1 MARDIARR
9 DFIAGAGAA
18 SVAAAGAVGLA
29 AGTELARADAAAG
42 ADAGTTETPW
52 GTFDESGAFTPSFL
66 IPPAPVDEADIVEE
80 YEADVVVVGM
90 GMAGI
95 CAARSALE
103 NGASVFAVE
112 KGETWHLHSHQIS
125 AVNSQLFKDA
135 GLEMPQ
141 EEIDFIVAKEAE
153 TYRERTSS
161 ALWKYM
167 VEHCGEDF
175 DWYLEPCPKYTV
187 IDPNTL
193 PTETDLDYKAILN
206 ICTSGLAPQA
216 GRHFDDVSEEREQA
230 AKEGGPYINLFNNP
244 VNPNWD
250 YTTER
255 WPMFPGVI
263 AIEPDQT
270 EVGRHSAEYVEK
282 NAQVRYSCWAKQ
294 LERDET
300 GRVTGLVFADI
311 DDKLY
316 RVKAKNGVILATGS
330 YGGNKQMV
338 DYYNRTGGLCPDPG
352 WVDTDARGEFCDMGE
367 GLSMAA
373 WAGAVIDPQD
383 THTFVSDSS
392 GGSLGCD
399 AFLLVDVNGK
409 RFMNEDVTGEIL
421 GHKSIRMPQGT
432 MWQIFDDDYP
442 DQVGSMPIGHRCI
455 WKIVD
460 EVEEIPLGLFFDP
473 IGMLTRSEVEAMTT
487 YICDTV
493 EELAEKMGVPADT
506 LQATIDRYNELY
518 DKGVDEDFGKRADR
532 LAPVRKPPYYA
543 SKVTVP
549 IVRLYYGGVRV
560 DEGLHALNAD
570 QEPMQGLYVAGSLV
584 GNRFHGCYPNLLMGQ
599 NHAGCTVFGRLAG
612 KNAALG
618 I

>member
-29 AGTELARADAAAG
+29 AGTELARADATAG
-42 ADAGTTETPW
+42 AGAAKTPW
-52 GTFDESGAFTPSFL
+52 GTFDENGTFTPSFL

-112 KGETWHLHSHQIS
+112 KSETWHLHSHQIS
-125 AVNSQLFKDA
+125 AVNSKLFKDA

-161 ALWKYM
+161 ALWKYTI
-167 VEHCGEDF
+167 EHCGEDF

-193 PTETDLDYKAILN
+193 PAETDLDYKAILN

-230 AKEGGPYINLFNNP
+230 AREGGPYINLFNNP

-270 EVGRHSAEYVEK
+270 EVGRYSAEYVEA
-282 NAQVRYSCWAKQ
+282 NATVRYSCWAKQ

-316 RVKAKNGVILATGS
+316 RVKAKNGVVLATGS
-330 YGGNKQMV
+330 YGGNRQMI

-352 WVDTDARGEFCDMGE
+352 WVDVDARGEFCDMGE

-373 WAGAVIDPQD
+373 WAGAAIDPQD

-399 AFLLVDVNGK
+399 AFLLVDVNGR

-460 EVEEIPLGLFFDP
+460 SVEEIPLGLFFDP

-493 EELAEKMGVPADT
+493 DELAEKMGVPADT
-506 LQATIDRYNELY
+506 LQTTIDRYNELY

>member
-1 MARDIARR
+1 M
-9 DFIAGAGAA
+9 
-18 SVAAAGAVGLA
+18 
-29 AGTELARADAAAG
+29 
-42 ADAGTTETPW
+42 
-52 GTFDESGAFTPSFL
+52 
-66 IPPAPVDEADIVEE
+66 DEADIVEE

-112 KGETWHLHSHQIS
+112 KSETWHLHSHQIS

-270 EVGRHSAEYVEK
+270 EVGRYSAEYVEK

-373 WAGAVIDPQD
+373 WAGAAIDPQD

-493 EELAEKMGVPADT
+493 EELAEKMGVDAET

-532 LAPVRKPPYYA
+532 LAPVRKPPFYA

-560 DEGLHALNAD
+560 DEDLHALNTD
-570 QEPMQGLYVAGSLV
+570 QEPMAGLYVAGSLV